1 MTVLIYN
8 KFLKIK
14 KMSERGVVM
23 LGHSILIGII
33 IYIVLVFMV
42 RTKKDVAENR
52 SVLIAG
58 LVMAY
63 MVAFGHGPPGKINEK
78 LYSE

>member
-1 MTVLIYN
+1 ME
-8 KFLKIK
+8 
-14 KMSERGVVM
+14 ERGVVM

-33 IYIVLVFMV
+33 IYVVLVFMV
-42 RTKKDVAENR
+42 KTEKDVAENR

-63 MVAFGHGPPGKINEK
+63 MVAFGHGAPGKLNEK
-78 LYSE
+78 LYGE